1 MKKRTIAV
9 VILSLLMLFT
19 GCQPKDATATR
30 VGSNIL
36 LDQGCDSNL
45 FYSDEKLFLMSIEEE
60 RRTISVGPATSSKAL
75 FLYDIETDSIERIV
89 GLSGSCQVPSALPYK
104 DGFVYVSYI
113 ETDIGYEWQIV
124 EVTDDSKKILLK
136 GNISDYFAFPKLA
149 YTDDKVVAL
158 WKDDVKKISALSVFD
173 EDGGFRN
180 IIEEKAD
187 WLISTDIS
195 NNSRE
200 ICFYIV
206 EDGVAKLA
214 IANETGI
221 IEKVSLDG
229 KMISFCIT
237 RNNVV
242 CVLSD
247 YEDKGIY
254 HLMNYNTNTGDYVSE
269 PLSEVLY
276 SLSGSDGD
284 LIVAYDVNFRLYCI
298 RSKDNKIKPV
308 RNPLGTAFSPA
319 NYDRVIGN
327 KIVIHFRGD
336 KIESYY
342 LFNLN
347 P

>member
-1 MKKRTIAV
+1 MKKRTIV
-9 VILSLLMLFT
+9 IVILLSLMLFT
-19 GCQPKDATATR
+19 ACQPKDVTATI
-30 VGSNIL
+30 VGSNIY
-36 LDQGCDSNL
+36 LDQGCDSYL
-45 FYSDEKLFLMSIEEE
+45 FYSDDKTFLMSIEEE
-60 RRTISVGPATSSKAL
+60 RRDISVGPATSSSAL
-75 FLYDIETDSIERIV
+75 FLYDTEIDSIERIV

-104 DGFVYVSYI
+104 DGFVYVSYL
-113 ETDIGYEWQIV
+113 ETDNGYDWQIV
-124 EVTDDSKKILLK
+124 EVAYDSKKILLE

-149 YTDDKVVAL
+149 YAGDKVVAL
-158 WKDDVKKISALSVFD
+158 WKDDVKKISALSVIE

-180 IIEEKAD
+180 ILEEKAD
-187 WLISTDIS
+187 WLIGTNMS

>member
-1 MKKRTIAV
+1 MKKRTIIV

-19 GCQPKDATATR
+19 GCQPKDVTSTR

-36 LDQGCDSNL
+36 LDQGCDSYL
-45 FYSDEKLFLMSIEEE
+45 FYSDDKIFLMSIEEE
-60 RRTISVGPATSSKAL
+60 RRDISVGPATSSNAL
-75 FLYDIETDSIERIV
+75 FLYDTETDSIERII

-113 ETDIGYEWQIV
+113 ETDNGYDWQIV
-124 EVTDDSKKILLK
+124 EVAYDSKKILLE

-149 YTDDKVVAL
+149 YAGDKVVAL
-158 WKDDVKKISALSVFD
+158 WKDDVKEISALSVFE

-180 IIEEKAD
+180 ILEEKED
-187 WLISTDIS
+187 WLISTDLSS
-195 NNSRE
+195 NSKE

-206 EDGVAKLA
+206 EDEVPKLA
-214 IANETGI
+214 VANETGI

-254 HLMNYNTNTGDYVSE
+254 HLMNYNTNTGEYVSK
-269 PLSEVLY
+269 PLSDVLY

-284 LIVAYDVNFRLYCI
+284 LIVAYDVNFRLYYI
-298 RSKDNKIKPV
+298 RTKDNTIMPV
-308 RNPLGTAFSPA
+308 RNPLGTAFSPV

-336 KIESYY
+336 KADSYY
-342 LFNLN
+342 MFNLN